1 MHSLTFYIVIFG
13 ELTWVAVGQNSGFRA
28 MDQSRVNSVL
38 LSHQTYEEIRN
49 FVVLRCSGV
58 VNGDN
63 TLENYIGSLSLQT
76 FAWLTGDVNPYVVPR
91 DREQGQTS

>member
-1 MHSLTFYIVIFG
+1 
-13 ELTWVAVGQNSGFRA
+13 

-58 VNGDN
+58 NGDN
-63 TLENYIGSLSLQT
+63 ILENYIGSDSLQT
-76 FAWLTGDVNPYVVPR
+76 CACLTGDVNPYVVPR
-91 DREQGQTS
+91 DREHGQTS